1 MPSDS
6 ESAHLKTPAGWADD
20 LACPVCHQALRFQD
34 AQVVCSGCG
43 LVYPIVDGIAVL
55 IPERAMRP
63 DR

>member
-1 MPSDS
+1 M
-6 ESAHLKTPAGWADD
+6 KTPAGWADD